1 MPIKLVL
8 EVFFG
13 TENYSKLH
21 LYICMCVCV
30 CVCDVFNQKEI
41 KDVA

>member
-1 MPIKLVL
+1 MPIKLFL

-21 LYICMCVCV
+21 LYMCVWV
-30 CVCDVFNQKEI
+30 RERDVFNQKEI